1 MEKIA
6 ISLSI
11 VLIFG
16 SCGVETNSSTKKSE
30 SSIVDDGSTVISGNT
45 DTNSSDV
52 FDKNDTRDDGDNTP
66 IDTPSSSSNFNM
78 KDATF
83 DKQACSIENGYNV
96 LSDSSFDPNAT
107 PDDDNGIEIESRYAY
122 NTDVEATKI
131 YIFYP
136 KLTQEIKSR
145 NVNVYS
151 ENYRFGFDEAWI
163 ANSHTVYVRLAKD
176 GIGHYSCYR
185 YELSSLTGSAI
196 MGTKVYR

>member
-1 MEKIA
+1 MKLVV

-11 VLIFG
+11 IFVFG
-16 SCGVETNSSTKKSE
+16 GCGVETSSSAEKSSSTDIQGDITDSNSSSD
-30 SSIVDDGSTVISGNT
+30 IT
-45 DTNSSDV
+45 DTNSSSDV
-52 FDKNDTRDDGDNTP
+52 NSTESPVSN
-66 IDTPSSSSNFNM
+66 SNFDM

-83 DKQACSIENGYNV
+83 DAQSCSIENGYNV

-107 PDDDNGIEIESRYAY
+107 PDDNNGIEIESRYAY
-122 NTDVEATKI
+122 NTDVEATKV

-136 KLTQEIKSR
+136 NLTQEMKSR

-163 ANSHTVYVRLAKD
+163 ANSNTVYVRLAKD

-185 YELSSLTGSAI
+185 YELNSLTGSSI
-196 MGTKVYR
+196 TGTKVYR

>member
-1 MEKIA
+1 MKLVA
-6 ISLSI
+6 ISLTI
-11 VLIFG
+11 IFIFG
-16 SCGVETNSSTKKSE
+16 GCGVETSSSVGDSETSTKIIKDGSVSDSNSS
-30 SSIVDDGSTVISGNT
+30 SSIDN
-45 DTNSSDV
+45 NSSIDGK
-52 FDKNDTRDDGDNTP
+52 DKLLDSP
-66 IDTPSSSSNFNM
+66 VSSSNFNM
-78 KDATF
+78 KDALF
-83 DKQACSIENGYNV
+83 DEKACSIENGYNV

-122 NTDVEATKI
+122 NTDVEATKV

-136 KLTQEIKSR
+136 KLTQEMKSR

-185 YELSSLTGSAI
+185 YELNSLTGSAI
-196 MGTKVYR
+196 TGTKVYR